1 MRVEKQGSIANRGFL
16 HLFDWNVK
24 SRKKLLYKTPYLP
37 EQSKQKRSNDTN
49 MPITQFHPVNED
61 YTANSLSLKGSSV
74 YSCASSQMNEDEY
87 GKSPGVVAR
96 LMGLDSMPTSNF
108 SDTLLDSQSMRD
120 SSAPYVRKSPKFER
134 KDCPQMEQKHK
145 VIEKFQTGS
154 LPPKSAKSVPI
165 TQNKLLSPIKSSRFV
180 SSDDPACITEAA
192 SKIPLVGSSSVSSS
206 ARKPSKIS
214 GSSRRVGESNAARNL
229 KGQSMNKSWDGC
241 LDSKPLKVLEDGKKS
256 VSLALQAKVNIQKRE
271 GLSSRSLYSADS
283 INSQPNK
290 QKNTLKKPSTNS
302 VLKQNNQKQNCVLDR
317 GKSAA
322 KSSVSSIRSQSR
334 KQVPEKNLS
343 KVSRNSTNKTIN
355 QRKDSTED
363 VKNGVR
369 DKNDRNRNVVRS
381 SGSDIVSFT
390 FTSPISRSTDKK
402 NELNGLK
409 SANGG
414 DSLSILLDKKLR
426 DLTAMSSPSGSQESS
441 ISFRTRINRI
451 PIFEGKRNQD
461 RVSKDDFCS
470 GFSSNDRHPS
480 LISLTRPF
488 LAESSISSDTAN
500 SYIPKELGAFFS
512 KKSTMMDVDDAEQ
525 CNKSEPCYVK
535 DILSDVESM
544 FEDFSLGRTRKIVNP
559 RRFDQL
565 EAQRMVLEK
574 QDELKLRRKLV
585 FDCVSECVDSKCR
598 VWARGLAVV
607 RRKDWLAEEVCNKMS
622 GWEQMK
628 DCMVEELVDEDMS
641 GDQRQKWLDYDVEV
655 FEIGVEIERRLLDS
669 LINEVVAD
677 ILVP

>member
-461 RVSKDDFCS
+461 R
-470 GFSSNDRHPS
+470 
-480 LISLTRPF
+480 
-488 LAESSISSDTAN
+488 
-500 SYIPKELGAFFS
+500 
-512 KKSTMMDVDDAEQ
+512 KSTMMDVDDAEQ